1 MNYSFLFT
9 FLLFSLSIKA
19 QQPKAYFQQ
28 EVDYTIQVELNDK
41 EHMLRGNESF
51 VYTNNSPDALDFIY
65 IHLWPNAYKN
75 QRTALA
81 KQLAREKNFI
91 LFYAMEKSKGFIDSL
106 DFSVDNQKARWE
118 FDPLHEDIAILYLGN
133 PLLPGKSITVTT
145 PFRVKIPSGS
155 ISRLGHIGE
164 SYQIT
169 QWYPKPAVYD
179 RNGWHQ
185 MPYLNQG
192 EFYSE
197 FGSFDVSITLPSNYV
212 VGATGD
218 LQNKEEIDFMNALAE
233 KGLNRPEL
241 DSTNAFPPSSP
252 TNKTLRFIQNNVHD
266 FGWFADKRWMVLK
279 GEVSLPNSKRN
290 VTSWALFTP
299 ESKDVWNRAIE
310 FINDATFYYS
320 KWNGDYPYNH
330 VTAVDGTISAGGGM
344 EYPNVTVIGS
354 TSSYRSLEVVIM
366 HEVGH
371 NWFYGILGSNERD
384 NAWMDEGINSFN
396 EDRYMD
402 TKYPNAGL
410 NEALGMDNFGKKLGL
425 DKYDQRVV
433 SEISY
438 LFNAR
443 RNLDQQLH
451 CSSDQ
456 FTPLNYGGMVYKK
469 TALVFYYLKSVLGE
483 DAFDKAMQAYFEKW
497 KFKHPEPQDLKESLE
512 ASTGKDLSW
521 FFSGMINDFGKINF
535 AIADLKKTDQ
545 VLTVKVKNNGDV
557 AGPIVLALQSKEG
570 KWIDSVI
577 SEVIQPGQEAQLS
590 LKNQPDAQT
599 VAIDPNDQMPDINRT
614 DNQIRV
620 NGPFKKVEKIAIRP
634 FAGIENR
641 KQTKILITPLA
652 AWNNFDQWMV
662 GATVNNRLIPF
673 PAWSWAISPLYSI
686 EKKQWNG
693 FLQLSHKKN
702 RRIVGLNARNF
713 SFFDG
718 VISNSASVRDFQS
731 TYTRINPYIA
741 FDWSQRNQQLK
752 NGSKHKLRIDY
763 IHLITNSRGTS
774 SSITGEFPREF
785 ENSTGA
791 FFTQLTYEF
800 SKKISLRNEVQAKG
814 VFVVPGVLDIGS
826 FGVNDPLA
834 SAEVR
839 FSHIYNNKHRRTIEA
854 RIFAANSFGSGN
866 TPVWGLSG
874 QAGINDFTFQNLY
887 LGRTMATNG
896 VSSRQLIH
904 GHGMLRNLTRI
915 TGFET
920 MLAANVDVLL
930 PIKLPIG
937 FYANWAVAGNA
948 NTRTPGRNFQQFATA
963 GVLLR
968 VLKDKAELYCTLWR
982 SDLLEEERKNLNW
995 NRVQLTF
1002 VLDIA
1007 ALNIWELL
1015 GNSEP

>member
-19 QQPKAYFQQ
+19 QQTKAYFQQ
-28 EVDYTIQVELNDK
+28 KVDYTIQVELNDK

-51 VYTNNSPDALDFIY
+51 VYTNNSPDALEFIY

-75 QRTALA
+75 QRSALA

-118 FDPLHEDIAILYLGN
+118 FDPLHEDIAILYLSK
-133 PLLPGKSITVTT
+133 PLQPGTSITVST

-218 LQNKEEIDFMNALAE
+218 LQNQEEIDFMNALAD
-233 KGLNRPEL
+233 KGLNRPDL
-241 DSTNAFPPSSP
+241 DSTNAFPSSS
-252 TNKTLRFIQNNVHD
+252 TTTKTLRYLQSNVHD

-279 GEVSLPNSKRN
+279 GEVSLPNSGRN

-320 KWNGDYPYNH
+320 KWNGDYPYNQ

-402 TKYPNAGL
+402 TKYPDARL
-410 NEALGMDNFGKKLGL
+410 TEAIGMMRIGPKLGMN
-425 DKYDQRVV
+425 KYNQRVV
-433 SEISY
+433 SEFSY

-443 RNLDQQLH
+443 RELDQQLH
-451 CSSDQ
+451 CSSEK
-456 FTPLNYGGMVYKK
+456 FTSLNYGGMVYKK

-483 DAFDKAMQAYFEKW
+483 AAFDKAMQAYFEKW

-521 FFSGMINDFGKINF
+521 FFNGLVNDNGKINF
-535 AIADLKKTDQ
+535 AIANVKKSDKAI
-545 VLTVKVKNNGDV
+545 TVKVKNRGDV
-557 AGPIVLALQSKEG
+557 AGPIVLALQAKDG
-570 KWIDSVI
+570 KWVESVT
-577 SEVIQPGQEAQLS
+577 SDVIQPGQEALLS

-599 VAIDPNDQMPDINRT
+599 VAIDPYDQMPDINRI

-620 NGPFKKVEKIAIRP
+620 NGPFKKVEKVAIRP
-634 FAGIENR
+634 LGGLENSKR
-641 KQTKILITPLA
+641 TQMYVMPLV
-652 AWNNFDQWMV
+652 AWNNYDKWMV
-662 GATVNNRLIPF
+662 GATLNNRAFPF

-686 EKKQWNG
+686 SSNQLNG
-693 FLQLSHKKN
+693 FVQFSHKKK
-702 RRIVGLNARNF
+702 RRTIGLNGQKF
-713 SFFDG
+713 SFANGSDVFNG
-718 VISNSASVRDFQS
+718 QVREFEVK
-731 TYTRINPYIA
+731 YARINPYVE
-741 FDWSQRNQQLK
+741 FDWSPRNENLTKGVKHNLRLDFIQLIQLVDGTIS
-752 NGSKHKLRIDY
+752 NIDAP
-763 IHLITNSRGTS
+763 LTPQSFSNSSG
-774 SSITGEFPREF
+774 
-785 ENSTGA
+785 N
-791 FFTQLTYEF
+791 FFTQVSYEY
-800 SKKISLRNEVQAKG
+800 SKKINYRNKLSTRLIAQLPGILEVNNFG
-814 VFVVPGVLDIGS
+814 VF
-826 FGVNDPLA
+826 DPIA
-834 SAEVR
+834 SGEIR
-839 FSHIYNNKHRRTIEA
+839 FSHIYNNKHKRTIEA
-854 RIFAANSFGSGN
+854 RVFAAQDFGTGN
-866 TPVWGLSG
+866 NFWSLSG
-874 QAGINDFTFQNLY
+874 QTGLNDFTFQNLY
-887 LGRTMATNG
+887 LGRTEQEG
-896 VSSRQLIH
+896 ILSRQLIQ
-904 GHGMLRNLTRI
+904 GHGMLRNPTEI
-915 TGFET
+915 NGFET
-920 MLAANVDVLL
+920 MLAANVDVFL
-930 PIKLPIG
+930 PFKLPFG
-937 FYANWAVAGNA
+937 FYGNWAVAGNR
-948 NTRTPGRNFQQFATA
+948 NVRTPGRSFQQFATA
-963 GVLLR
+963 GVVLR
-968 VLKDKAELYCTLWR
+968 LLKDKAEVYCTLWR
-982 SDLLEEERKNLNW
+982 SSLLEEERKSLDW

-1007 ALNIWELL
+1007 AFNAWELL
-1015 GNSEP
+1015 RSAEP